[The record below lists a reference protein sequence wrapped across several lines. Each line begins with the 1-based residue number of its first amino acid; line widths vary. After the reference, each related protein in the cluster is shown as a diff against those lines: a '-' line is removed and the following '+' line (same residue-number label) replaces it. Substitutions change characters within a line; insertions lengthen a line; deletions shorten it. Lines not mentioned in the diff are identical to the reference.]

1 MSAIQ
6 TNQIVRRLYR
16 QMPRPQLFK
25 ILVSVLTVVMVFVGL
40 FEFIPA
46 WIFKNP
52 PDQPHLWHIAEL
64 SALAILLG
72 GCMLGM
78 IRRPQQ
84 RILLAQFVV
93 LSTVLL
99 AIGITPFFIGGA
111 GLLPLTAVFIFTHP
125 DRSEL
130 RRVGRTGR
138 LSYPLLAITAIF
150 AIFLDPVIHQEIYYQ
165 IIGMTSNDVHALHLH
180 WIGSAL
186 LMILLLIAGIMVST
200 KRPGWQ
206 WLTTLIGLIYI
217 FLGVIAMIIP
227 DEAGSWAEW
236 CGLMAIFGGA
246 LYIFVM
252 FIEVERGKLR
262 TQIAAPAST
271 LEEDLYKV
279 QQERQLASTRDGELI
294 QL

>member
-6 TNQIVRRLYR
+6 TNAIARLHR
-16 QMPRPQLFK
+16 QMSRPQLFK

-64 SALAILLG
+64 SALAVLLG

-93 LSTVLL
+93 LSTILL

-111 GLLPLTAVFIFTHP
+111 GLLVLTAVFILAYP
-125 DRSEL
+125 DRSTL
-130 RRVGRTGR
+130 RRVRREGR
-138 LSYPLLAITAIF
+138 LSFPLLGITAIF

-165 IIGMTSNDVHALHLH
+165 IIGMSTNDVHALHLH

-206 WLTTLIGLIYI
+206 WLTTLIGLTYI
-217 FLGVIAMIIP
+217 FLGIIAIIIP
-227 DEAGSWAEW
+227 DYAGSWAEW

-252 FIEVERGKLR
+252 FIEIERSKLR
-262 TQIAAPAST
+262 TQDTAPAAT
-271 LEEDLYKV
+271 LSEELYKV
-279 QQERQLASTRDGELI
+279 QQARQLASAHGGEMVEL
-294 QL
+294 

>member
-6 TNQIVRRLYR
+6 TNQIVRRLKSIN
-16 QMPRPQLFK
+16 LFTV
-25 ILVSVLTVVMVFVGL
+25 LASVLTIVMVFVGL

-46 WIFKNP
+46 WIFHNP

-64 SALAILLG
+64 SAIAVLLG
-72 GCMLGM
+72 GCMFGL

-84 RILLAQFVV
+84 RILLAQFIV

-99 AIGITPFFIGGA
+99 AIGIAPFFIGGI
-111 GLLPLTAVFIFTHP
+111 GLLLVTTIFIFAFP
-125 DRSEL
+125 DRSAL
-130 RRVGRTGR
+130 RRVSREGR
-138 LSYPLLAITAIF
+138 LSYPLLGITAIF

-165 IIGMTSNDVHALHLH
+165 IIGMTNDIHAMRLH

-186 LMILLLIAGIMVST
+186 LMIMLLLTGVMVST

-206 WLTTLIGLIYI
+206 WLTTLIGLTYI
-217 FLGVIAMIIP
+217 FLGVITMIVP
-227 DEAGSWAEW
+227 NYAGSWAQW

-262 TQIAAPAST
+262 AQVTAPVPT
-271 LEEDLYKV
+271 LSEELYRV
-279 QQERQLASTRDGELI
+279 
-294 QL
+294 

>member
-6 TNQIVRRLYR
+6 TNAIARLHR
-16 QMPRPQLFK
+16 QMSRPQLFK
-25 ILVSVLTVVMVFVGL
+25 ILASILTVVMVFVGL

-64 SALAILLG
+64 SALAVLLG

-84 RILLAQFVV
+84 RILLAQFIV

-99 AIGITPFFIGGA
+99 AIGIAPFFIGGA
-111 GLLPLTAVFIFTHP
+111 GLLLLTAVFIVAYP
-125 DRSEL
+125 DRSAL
-130 RRVGRTGR
+130 LKVGRTGR
-138 LSYPLLAITAIF
+138 LSYPLLALTAIF

-165 IIGMTSNDVHALHLH
+165 IIGMTNDVHAMHLH

-206 WLTTLIGLIYI
+206 WLTTLIGLTYI
-217 FLGVIAMIIP
+217 FLGIIAMIIP
-227 DEAGSWAEW
+227 DFAGSWAEW

-262 TQIAAPAST
+262 AQVPPPAPT
-271 LEEDLYKV
+271 LSEELYKV
-279 QQERQLASTRDGELI
+279 QQERQLASTHEGELV

>member
-6 TNQIVRRLYR
+6 TNQIMHRLYR

-64 SALAILLG
+64 SALAVLLG

-111 GLLPLTAVFIFTHP
+111 GLLLLTAVFIFVHP
-125 DRSEL
+125 DRSAL
-130 RRVGRTGR
+130 RRIGREGH
-138 LSYPLLAITAIF
+138 LSYPLLGITAIF

-165 IIGMTSNDVHALHLH
+165 IIGMSSNDVHAQHLH

-200 KRPGWQ
+200 RRPGWQ

-217 FLGVIAMIIP
+217 FLGIIAIIIP

-236 CGLMAIFGGA
+236 CGLMAIFGGM

-252 FIEVERGKLR
+252 FIEMERSKLR
-262 TQIAAPAST
+262 KQVPAPAST
-271 LEEDLYKV
+271 LEEELYKV
-279 QQERQLASTRDGELI
+279 QQERQLASIHEGELI

>member
-1 MSAIQ
+1 MSTIQ
-6 TNQIVRRLYR
+6 TNATGQLHWEAR
-16 QMPRPQLFK
+16 RPQLFK
-25 ILVSVLTVVMVFVGL
+25 ILVSVLTVVVVFVGL

-64 SALAILLG
+64 SALAVLLG

-111 GLLPLTAVFIFTHP
+111 GLLVLTAVFIFTYP

-130 RRVGRTGR
+130 RRVGHTGR
-138 LSYPLLAITAIF
+138 LSYPLLGITAIF

-262 TQIAAPAST
+262 TQPTAPALT
-271 LEEDLYKV
+271 LDEELYKV
-279 QQERQLASTRDGELI
+279 QQERRLASSRDAELV

>member
-6 TNQIVRRLYR
+6 TNAIGRLYR
-16 QMPRPQLFK
+16 QMQRPQMFK
-25 ILVSVLTVVMVFVGL
+25 ILVSVLTIVMVFVGL

-52 PDQPHLWHIAEL
+52 PDQPHLWHITEL
-64 SALAILLG
+64 SALAVLLG

-111 GLLPLTAVFIFTHP
+111 GLLLLTAVFIFAHP
-125 DRSEL
+125 ERSAL
-130 RRVGRTGR
+130 RRLGREGG
-138 LSYPLLAITAIF
+138 LSYPLLGITAIF

-262 TQIAAPAST
+262 TQGTATATT
-271 LEEDLYKV
+271 LDEELYKV

>member
-6 TNQIVRRLYR
+6 TNATGRFLREVRR
-16 QMPRPQLFK
+16 PQVFK
-25 ILVSVLTVVMVFVGL
+25 ILVSVLTLVMVFVGL

-64 SALAILLG
+64 SALAVLLG

-78 IRRPQQ
+78 IRNPQQ
-84 RILLAQFVV
+84 RTLLAQFIV

-99 AIGITPFFIGGA
+99 AIGIAPFFIGGA
-111 GLLPLTAVFIFTHP
+111 GLLLLTAAFIVAYP
-125 DRSEL
+125 DRTAL
-130 RRVGRTGR
+130 RRVGREGR
-138 LSYPLLAITAIF
+138 LSYPLLAITTIF

-165 IIGMTSNDVHALHLH
+165 VIGMTTNDVHALHLH

-206 WLTTLIGLIYI
+206 WLTTLIGLTYI
-217 FLGVIAMIIP
+217 FLGIIAIIIP
-227 DEAGSWAEW
+227 DYAGSWAEW

-262 TQIAAPAST
+262 TQITTPAPT
-271 LEEDLYKV
+271 LSEELYKV
-279 QQERQLASTRDGELI
+279 QQERQLASTHKGEMVEL
-294 QL
+294 